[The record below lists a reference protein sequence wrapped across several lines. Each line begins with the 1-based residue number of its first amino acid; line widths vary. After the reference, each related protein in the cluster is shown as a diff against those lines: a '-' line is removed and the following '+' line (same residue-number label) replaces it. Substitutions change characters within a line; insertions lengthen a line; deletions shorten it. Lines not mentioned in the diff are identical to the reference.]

1 MPYPKFLVMFE
12 SVTSRKSAGPPGRV
26 NSAELKADDSEINKV
41 LLTLIMQLVL
51 VLLDIQIKK
60 SLTEII
66 VSKLNLIQQVKKLPC
81 CVMQLLIAFELSN
94 QNFPL

>member
-41 LLTLIMQLVL
+41 LLTLIMQ
-51 VLLDIQIKK
+51 
-60 SLTEII
+60 
-66 VSKLNLIQQVKKLPC
+66 
-81 CVMQLLIAFELSN
+81 
-94 QNFPL
+94 